1 MIPPIMIRL
10 LIKNRIC
17 LDKSVLLIQLRFLS
31 LWDRNSYPLPS
42 VHSFLHLFTSIC
54 INPTIFSSPNLY
66 LHSSNLSNNI
76 PNRFSFVSS
85 SQCYSIPFS
94 LSLTF
99 GFYIFSRFLKILT
112 HLPKL
117 LPLPPHVLPQE
128 CHVCLWTIH
137 FHGVWTLGRMSWC
150 TLYI

>member
-42 VHSFLHLFTSIC
+42 VHSFFHLFTSIC

-112 HLPKL
+112 RPNY
-117 LPLPPHVLPQE
+117 
-128 CHVCLWTIH
+128 CH
-137 FHGVWTLGRMSWC
+137 FHHMFSLKNVMSAFGQYIFIASELLVEWVGVRSI
-150 TLYI
+150 YN